1 MRAASTVWPSATAA
15 VTSGKQPDKS
25 DAATAKLAFAPQ
37 ACNEGDGARY
47 AVTLVF
53 YCHNSEFASAP

>member
-1 MRAASTVWPSATAA
+1 MRATSTVLPCVTAA
-15 VTSGKQPDKS
+15 VTSGKRADKS

-37 ACNEGDGARY
+37 VCNEGDGARY